1 MNESE
6 NVHAS
11 VIGMTVD
18 YLTRYVMGADPE
30 KAFKLPLADTSKLEH
45 MHSQKCIRN
54 CAHVVERNKR

>member
-30 KAFKLPLADTSKLEH
+30 KAFKVSLAGASKAEH
-45 MHSQKCIRN
+45 MHSQKM
-54 CAHVVERNKR
+54 H

>member
-1 MNESE
+1 MKESE

-18 YLTRYVMGADPE
+18 YLTRYVMGE
-30 KAFKLPLADTSKLEH
+30 KKKKAFKLPLADTSKLEH

-54 CAHVVERNKR
+54 CAHVVERNKI